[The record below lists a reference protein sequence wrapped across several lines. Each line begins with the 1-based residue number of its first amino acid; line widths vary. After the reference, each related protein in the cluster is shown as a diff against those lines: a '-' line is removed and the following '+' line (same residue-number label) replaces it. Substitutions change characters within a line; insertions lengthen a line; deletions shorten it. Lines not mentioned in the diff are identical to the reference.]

1 MISLG
6 LDLRLRMCALILL
19 CIVAIPCVAQV
30 YPVKPMRFV
39 VPFPPGGVGDIVARP
54 IAEKLTI
61 ALGQT
66 VVVESRA
73 GASGTIGAE
82 YVANAAPDGY
92 TFLLGTSNELAMSPS
107 LFKRLPYDPIKSF
120 APVTPIVQFP
130 NVLVVGPSVKAH
142 SLKELIDFARE
153 NPDKIT
159 FASSGPGST
168 NHLTA
173 EVFKTLTGVRV
184 LHVPYKGGGPALTD
198 VMGGHIDA
206 MFATLPSAV
215 AYIKAGKLRALAV
228 TGEQRSIALPEVP
241 TAIEAGVPGLIVTTW
256 NGVVLPAGTPASI
269 IDTLQQEIRRAAN
282 EPEVKQRYAAVGAE
296 VLNQSPSEFAQM
308 IARDFERWSRVI
320 REAGVTLE

>member
-142 SLKELIDFARE
+142 SLKELIDFAR
-153 NPDKIT
+153 
-159 FASSGPGST
+159 
-168 NHLTA
+168 
-173 EVFKTLTGVRV
+173 
-184 LHVPYKGGGPALTD
+184 
-198 VMGGHIDA
+198 
-206 MFATLPSAV
+206 SAV